1 MHILDSMSSQQ
12 GPELTV
18 GRVVSLLLGAAII
31 TTLLLLG
38 MRGDKNDEPQTE
50 EQPNEVLVLS
60 PYDDIFKEY
69 ADSVFDWKLLAA
81 IAYVESG
88 FDTSKVSPSGASGLM
103 QVMPVTYR
111 HMLSRLDIADS
122 DSVSTRLNVYA
133 AVQQLSDM
141 DRQFSFINGQ
151 ERINYVLAAYNC
163 GHGHVFDAM
172 RIARNEGIN
181 RYRWNNIE
189 EVIRRMESEEVYS
202 DTSLCKFGKFRGD
215 ETIRYVR
222 KVRKKYQE
230 YCRMDSLFNPG
241 A

>member
-1 MHILDSMSSQQ
+1 MGNLQ

-18 GRVVSLLLGAAII
+18 GRVVSLLLGAAVI
-31 TTLLLLG
+31 TTLFLL
-38 MRGDKNDEPQTE
+38 RGYNDNNDEPQTE
-50 EQPNEVLVLS
+50 EQPKEVFVLS

-88 FDTSKVSPSGASGLM
+88 FDTLKVSRAGASGLM

-111 HMLSRLDIADS
+111 YMIARLDIKDS

-141 DRQFSFINGQ
+141 NRQFSFISDG
-151 ERINYVLAAYNC
+151 ERLNYVLASYNC
-163 GHGHVFDAM
+163 GHSHVFDAM
-172 RIARNEGIN
+172 RIARSEGIN
-181 RYRWNNIE
+181 RYRWSNIE
-189 EVIRRMESEEVYS
+189 EVIRRMNLEETYL
-202 DTSLCKFGKFRGD
+202 DTVNCKFGKFNGD

-222 KVRKKYQE
+222 KVRRKYRE
-230 YCRMDSLFNPG
+230 YCRRDSLFNSVNSG